1 MSTSSPA
8 ATLRK
13 LRRFN
18 RWFDGFTPETDG
30 RALPLSVNVSGYLK
44 DESGWGALARGYIR
58 ALRYLGVTMR
68 LEDFSALTSNRS
80 GDRTVLSGNAL
91 ADWDVNLM
99 CIDAGQHFA
108 VLSNADDDLLDRRY
122 NIGAWAWELP
132 RFPDRWYDRFAY
144 YDEIWVGSSF
154 IASALSHISPIPVI
168 RIPPVMTRVAP
179 VTPDETPSDWTREWK
194 RRQDEFLFL
203 FLFDVH
209 SHLARKNPLA
219 VIEAFRQA
227 FQPSEPVRLILKCVN
242 ASSDLSGLAEMRSR
256 ATGAAIEIHD
266 GYIPSAEVRGLM
278 SSCDAY
284 VSLHRSE
291 GIGLTIAEAMD
302 LGKPVIATGWSGNTD
317 FMDVSNAFPVGYR
330 LVEIEQNVGPYHEG
344 EVWAEPSV
352 EHAAA
357 LMRWVVDHP
366 DQARTRGDAAR
377 QTIQR
382 DYSEE
387 AIAGLIRQRL
397 DLIGERHRFDEFRRD
412 VRALVSGYRDLVHDI
427 QKVVGRVVPAGGEV
441 MVVSKGDNLLLQF
454 EGRPA
459 WHFPATDEG
468 VYLGYHPADSAAAI
482 ATLESA
488 IDKGHEY
495 LLFPG
500 TSLWWLDHY
509 AEFRS
514 HLDDRYQRIWSDR
527 QCVLYDVRRTR
538 PAAVAR

>member
-1 MSTSSPA
+1 MTTCSPV

-18 RWFDGFTPETDG
+18 RWFDGFTPEADDSPI
-30 RALPLSVNVSGYLK
+30 PLSVSVSGYLR
-44 DESGWGALARGYIR
+44 DESGWGASARGYIR
-58 ALRYLGVTMR
+58 ALRCLGVATR
-68 LEDFSALTSNRS
+68 LQDFSALTSNRS
-80 GDRTVLSGNAL
+80 GDRTILSGDAL

-108 VLSNADDDLLDRRY
+108 VLSHADDHLLDRRY

-154 IASALSHISPIPVI
+154 IASAIGPISPIPVI
-168 RIPPVMTRVAP
+168 RIPPVMTP
-179 VTPDETPSDWTREWK
+179 VVPAAHDQTPREWK
-194 RRQDEFLFL
+194 RHPDEFLFL
-203 FLFDVH
+203 FMFDVH
-209 SHLARKNPLA
+209 SHMARKNPLA

-227 FQPSEPVRLILKCVN
+227 FRPSEPVRLILKCVN
-242 ASSDLSGLAEMRSR
+242 ANSDPSGFAALRNR
-256 ATGAAIEIHD
+256 AAGAAIEIHD
-266 GYIPSAEVRGLM
+266 GYIRSEEVRGLM

-291 GIGLTIAEAMD
+291 GIGLTIAEAMA

-317 FMDVSNAFPVGYR
+317 FMDVSNAFPVDYR
-330 LVEIEQNVGPYHEG
+330 LVNIEENVGPYLEG
-344 EVWAEPSV
+344 ETWAEPSL

-357 LMRWVVDHP
+357 LMRFVVDHP
-366 DQARTRGDAAR
+366 EQARARGEAAR

-387 AIAGLIRQRL
+387 AIARLIRQRL
-397 DLIGERHRFDEFRRD
+397 DVIGERHRFDEFRRD
-412 VRALVSGYRDLVHDI
+412 VRGLVSGYRGLVRNI
-427 QKVVGRVVPAGGEV
+427 QGVVGRVIPAGGQV
-441 MVVSKGDNLLLQF
+441 MVVSKGDNALLEF

-459 WHFPATDEG
+459 WHFPATNDG

-482 ATLESA
+482 TALELA

-509 AEFRS
+509 ADFRA
-514 HLDDRYQRIWSDR
+514 HLDTRYRRLWSDH
-527 QCVLYDVRRTR
+527 QCVLYDVRRPR
-538 PAAVAR
+538 PVEVVR